1 MDEQLSLRLPRELAR
16 QLSHRARTAGVKR
29 SAIVREALEAFL
41 GAPPAPESAREVRE
55 RLAPFV
61 GAVKLSRGTGAG
73 AGAGA
78 GERDALLRQLRAHN
92 WRE

>member
-1 MDEQLSLRLPRELAR
+1 MRLHYNCGMDEQLSLRLPRELAR
-16 QLSHRARTAGVKR
+16 QLGQRARRAGVKR

-41 GAPPAPESAREVRE
+41 GAPPVAESAREVRE

-61 GAVKLSRGTGAG
+61 GAVKLTR
-73 AGAGA
+73 GA

>member
-16 QLSHRARTAGVKR
+16 QLGKRARTAGVKR

-41 GAPPAPESAREVRE
+41 GTPPAPESAREVRE

-61 GAVKLSRGTGAG
+61 GAVKLTRGTG